1 MGLLNN
7 IIACYI
13 LAFALVCHGSLLLC
27 VYQQINK
34 PTAIPQNENKMQA
47 SSYSDNS
54 QYNCPQFPNQLVAYA
69 KIWLD
74 KMPVQ
79 MIDTYLEIYRLAGT
93 ETVNYLIWFGTIALL
108 GDIILLIQ
116 YTILKPVKLLKSIIG
131 ALIRLAIIAFIA
143 LFVIYCLSEQGILPK
158 YKFLEDLEFLQ
169 LNNLYQIVESSSAL
183 SIKKIK
189 QLLKKYM

>member
-7 IIACYI
+7 IIACYV

-27 VYQQINK
+27 IHQQINK
-34 PTAIPQNENKMQA
+34 PNTIPLNENIVQA
-47 SSYSDNS
+47 TSNEDNS
-54 QYNCPQFPNQLVAYA
+54 QYNCPQFPDQLVTYT
-69 KIWLD
+69 KLWLD
-74 KMPVQ
+74 KIPIQ
-79 MIDTYLEIYRLAGT
+79 MIQAYLEIYRLAGT
-93 ETVNYLIWFGTIALL
+93 ETVNFLIWFGTIALL

-116 YTILKPVKLLKSIIG
+116 YTILKPIKLLKSILG
-131 ALIRLAIIAFIA
+131 ALVRLAIIAFIV

-158 YKFLEDLEFLQ
+158 YQFLEELEFLQ
-169 LNNLYQIVESSSAL
+169 LNNIYQIVESSSRL